1 MRTQPRSLI
10 LVPAAVAALLAGAA
24 ACSSASPQP
33 TPSQSA
39 SQAHQENSERFG
51 QAPAMLAQCAFSHG
65 ARALLRSAEQYNQSL
80 PAGQRWLQGTTIA
93 LTFANGGGFTDWF
106 ENGGGAGFVFGGR
119 PLGEWPEWAANHD
132 QLPAQ
137 VCGTT
142 LSGAAARQLHN
153 QVFAHDPGT
162 LKVNPWG

>member
-1 MRTQPRSLI
+1 M
-10 LVPAAVAALLAGAA
+10 VPAAVAVLLAGAA
-24 ACSSASPQP
+24 ACSSGSPQPTP

-39 SQAHQENSERFG
+39 GGAHEQNSERFV

-65 ARALLRSAEQYNQSL
+65 ATALLRSAEQYNRKL
-80 PAGQRWLQGTTIA
+80 PSGQRWLQGTTMT

-106 ENGGGAGFVFGGR
+106 ENGGGAGFAFGGR

-137 VCGTT
+137 VCGAVV
-142 LSGAAARQLHN
+142 SGAAARQLHD
-153 QVFAHDPGT
+153 QVYAHVPST
-162 LKVNPWG
+162 LKDDPWG